1 MRLHHFIAF
10 FVLGCVFYSSEA
22 SAVGVE
28 FDGYYRLR
36 YNSFYN
42 LDLDQGQ
49 KPNLRSYTDMRFRLD
64 PLFMITDEVRIYS
77 SWNLLDGA
85 LGSDPLRA
93 RTSANPAKSK
103 DILALSSDASQ
114 VGRQIQATDRSS
126 LLYGGAYAADAAV
139 ESTELTPIQLRRAW
153 AEVETGFGIAKF
165 GRMPFHLGLGIYAN
179 AGDDFDQDV
188 GTTRDR
194 VAFESA
200 YGPYYFMPGIGWSY
214 EGLLDHSQDDSYEY
228 FFLIGRR
235 VEGNQVSLYL
245 SYLAQDSALVAEQNG
260 DLSTKST
267 SYWIIDL
274 YTEQMF
280 RQIKFE
286 LEVALFVGRFL
297 GYDLFAVNSASR
309 VSWQREKFNWL
320 GEIGFSSGTTEKDF
334 DSNKLKTFMF
344 NRDYNVS
351 QILFEEIL
359 PGGASLADDAEGDE
373 RPTNPRA
380 GAISNAVYLRS
391 KFDYKLTDWFTP
403 SLNVIVPMA
412 VQRSPQSGGHFYGV
426 EYNLSSLWQF
436 NRYFTGD
443 FTFAHFIPGSF
454 FKTSSSKDQSFLIR
468 VGLGVEF

>member
-1 MRLHHFIAF
+1 MKLHQLIVFL
-10 FVLGCVFYSSEA
+10 VLGSVFYSSEIF
-22 SAVGVE
+22 AVGVE

-42 LDLDQGQ
+42 LDLDHDQ

-85 LGSDPLRA
+85 LGGDPLRA
-93 RTSANPAKSK
+93 RTSANPSKSK
-103 DILALSSDASQ
+103 DSLGLSSDASQ
-114 VGRQIQATDRSS
+114 VGRQIQAADRSS

-139 ESTELTPIQLRRAW
+139 ESTDLSPIQLRRAW
-153 AEVETGFGIAKF
+153 AEVETEFGIAKF
-165 GRMPFHLGLGIYAN
+165 GRMPFHLGLGLYAN
-179 AGDDFDQDV
+179 AGDDFDQDI

-194 VAFESA
+194 VTFETA
-200 YGPYYFMPGIGWSY
+200 YGPYYLMPGIGWAY
-214 EGLLDHSQDDSYEY
+214 EGLLDRSRDDSYEY

-235 VEGNQVSLYL
+235 VEGNHVSLYL
-245 SYLAQDSALVAEQNG
+245 SYLAQDAGLLTDPNG
-260 DLSTKST
+260 DLVNKST
-267 SYWIIDL
+267 SYWVIDL

-280 RQIKFE
+280 RQLKFE

-297 GYDLFAVNSASR
+297 GYDLMAVNSASR
-309 VSWQREKFNWL
+309 VSWKNEKFSLL

-359 PGGASLADDAEGDE
+359 PGGASLADDADGDE

-380 GAISNAVYLRS
+380 GAISNTVYLRS

-412 VQRSPQSGGHFYGV
+412 VQRSPGSGGRFYGV

-454 FKTSSSKDQSFLIR
+454 FKASSAQDQSFLIR
-468 VGLGVEF
+468 AGLGVEF